1 MKTICL
7 QICLI
12 LSVIL
17 LNGCDSTEG
26 YRHTSFDFSS
36 LDKVAVLSAEGTG
49 MSLAARNQI
58 SDLFAMELLKKGYSP
73 IERSQID
80 ALLAEGEFQR
90 GELTTTQN
98 AAEAGRI
105 LSVPAVMMVNVA
117 KFKED
122 INMSAKLV
130 KVEDGSI
137 LWMGTGTGTTGKTLA
152 TIAGAAAGAVVGV
165 ASTGEDDQIIGGV
178 AGGVLGGVA
187 GNLMSPQ
194 ESKKAQ
200 QIISKMCVDLPQR

>member
-1 MKTICL
+1 
-7 QICLI
+7 
-12 LSVIL
+12 VIL